1 MGIGIVEIITLLLG
15 LTGFGAEANPKAPT
29 PDVALQYAI
38 PDADVVAHFDGA
50 VVIPKNYEALTKL
63 GDQPAIKAS
72 KELTDALKM
81 VTGQLEGARGMV
93 KSAVGLDF
101 VTDIQDGTLFVQI
114 PASGEPTFV
123 AQVHGKFTTKMVE
136 TVGKLAGGKVTA
148 VGSGQMMES
157 GGNDPAFGVT
167 KDGVM
172 LVGTPSLVKARLDK
186 WTMPARKAGSSLAN
200 AEALIL
206 TKPIFGLSV
215 TLSATAK
222 KRIQSEAEH
231 ELGKEKNFG
240 TDLLAR
246 GKHFSFGVYSDG
258 VGWTWTDKDK
268 TGMESM
274 ALASEGIMD
283 LMKAAQLAPRG
294 VAKIAISALDSY
306 KGKDKQVDALIKK
319 KADLLKLVDL
329 YTGDG
334 NFKVA
339 IDKNTKTNT
348 VTARATG
355 KTLSEVM
362 PISSLM
368 PVGAMMFFGMRSSS
382 PISTPATS
390 TPATVKPVK
399 PVQPKKP

>member
-50 VVIPKNYEALTKL
+50 VVIPKNYAALTKL
-63 GDQPAIKAS
+63 GEQPAIKAS
-72 KELTDALKM
+72 KELTDGLKM

-114 PASGEPTFV
+114 PASGDPTFV

-136 TVGKLAGGKVTA
+136 TVGNLSGGKVTT
-148 VGSGQMMES
+148 VGGGMMMEQ
-157 GGNDPAFGVT
+157 GNDPAFGVT

-206 TKPIFGLSV
+206 TKPIFGVSV
-215 TLSATAK
+215 TMSATAK
-222 KRIQSEAEH
+222 KRIQGEAER

-246 GKHFSFGVYSDG
+246 GKQFSFAIYSDG

-294 VAKIAISALDSY
+294 IAKIAISALDSY

-355 KTLSEVM
+355 KTLSEVV

-368 PVGAMMFFGMRSSS
+368 PVGALLFFGMSTGGAV
-382 PISTPATS
+382 STPATMQPMQS
-390 TPATVKPVK
+390 TP
-399 PVQPKKP
+399 PKKKKTN

>member
-50 VVIPKNYEALTKL
+50 VIIPKNYAALTKL
-63 GDQPAIKAS
+63 GEQPAIKAS

-101 VTDIQDGTLFVQI
+101 VTDIQDGTVFLQV
-114 PASGEPTFV
+114 PASGDPVFV

-136 TVGKLAGGKVTA
+136 TVGKMASGKVTS
-148 VGSGQMMES
+148 VGGGMMLEQ
-157 GGNDPAFGVT
+157 GNDPAFGVT

-172 LVGTPSLVKARLDK
+172 LVGTPSLVKARMDK

-206 TKPIFGLSV
+206 TKPIFGVSV

-222 KRIQSEAEH
+222 KRIQAEAER
-231 ELGKEKNFG
+231 EVGKEKNFG

-246 GKHFSFGVYSDG
+246 GKHFALGVYPDG

-274 ALASEGIMD
+274 ALASEGLMD
-283 LMKAAQLAPRG
+283 LMKAAQVAPRG

-306 KGKDKQVDALIKK
+306 KGTSKQVDALIKQ
-319 KADLLKLVDL
+319 KANLLKLVEL

-339 IDKNTKTNT
+339 IDKNAKTNT

-355 KTLSEVM
+355 KSLSEVM
-362 PISSLM
+362 PIASLI
-368 PVGAMMFFGMRSSS
+368 PVGAVMAFGTLR
-382 PISTPATS
+382 TS
-390 TPATVKPVK
+390 VSAPPPATVKPVQAT
-399 PVQPKKP
+399 PPKKK